1 MAVGG
6 DAVSP
11 GALGLSRAVQVAD
24 SLHVDTPTVIGWL
37 RPVVL
42 LPVAALANLTPAQV
56 QSILA
61 HELAHIRRH
70 DFIVNLLQTVAELS
84 SSTIPAVWW
93 LSARIRAERE
103 HLLR

>member
-1 MAVGG
+1 M
-6 DAVSP
+6 
-11 GALGLSRAVQVAD
+11 AD

-56 QSILA
+56 ESILA

-70 DFIVNLLQTVAELS
+70 DFIVNLLQTVAETRPLL
-84 SSTIPAVWW
+84 PPGGLVAVRAHPRR
-93 LSARIRAERE
+93 ART
-103 HLLR
+103 LLR